1 MIERYLTTDG
11 VTSLVDEIVPGTWI
25 KLTAPTLEEVNEVA
39 ELLDLDRDDLMAASD
54 PEEKTRVVSEDDD
67 LMILVDVPS
76 SNRVHGERARNTIPL
91 GIFLTEEHV
100 VTVCWENPPFLA
112 DFHNDRVR
120 GFSTWRRSRFAVT
133 ILLRNALL
141 FQQVLADIDRR
152 RIEFET
158 QIDEIH
164 NENDLVQLH
173 GLETSLVYLATSLRG
188 NGNVLS
194 RLQRSGRLRR
204 HAGMDELLED
214 AYVEN
219 QQAIEMAQ
227 IYRDVID
234 GTRDLISSV
243 MDLRLNDV
251 MQRLTSITI
260 IMTIPTIV
268 SGFFGMNVD
277 LDYMPWALTAH
288 GFGIICALT
297 ALVCVLLFFWFRR
310 SKLL

>member
-100 VTVCWENPPFLA
+100 VTVCWENPTFLA

-164 NENDLVQLH
+164 NEND
-173 GLETSLVYLATSLRG
+173 LVYLATSLRG

-288 GFGIICALT
+288 GFGIICVLT
-297 ALVCVLLFFWFRR
+297 ALVCMLLFFWFRR